1 VTIDVS
7 SFVLGF
13 AVVLAIVAALT
24 IWAKGKSHSTVNIHA
39 SLERIRDVGELTV
52 LTAYIKEVVTM
63 KTERDGIF
71 TSAGKIILIC
81 GFDIEFRY
89 DLKKIKIT
97 QSENGAQVT
106 VLLPPH
112 FLRVIPKET
121 QFYDERKA
129 ALLGVVRTD
138 FTVEQRNQL
147 LQGARERAV
156 EQAGILQGEL
166 QEKVRAS
173 AKATIAALA
182 EAFGAKNVVFAFE
195 DSASVVQQL
204 SDQLTKKAA

>member
-1 VTIDVS
+1 MSQEALLII
-7 SFVLGF
+7 
-13 AVVLAIVAALT
+13 AVLAVLLAIAIVVGMRMRTA
-24 IWAKGKSHSTVNIHA
+24 SRSTMSVYT

-63 KTERDGIF
+63 TTEKNSLF

-89 DLKKIKIT
+89 DLKKVKISQT
-97 QSENGAQVT
+97 STTPQTT

-129 ALLGVVRTD
+129 ALLGVLRTD
-138 FTVEQRNQL
+138 FTVEQRNEL

-156 EQAGILQGEL
+156 EQAGVLQGDL
-166 QEKVRAS
+166 QEKVRTS

-182 EAFGAKNVVFAFE
+182 EAFGAPNVIFVRI
-195 DSASVVQQL
+195 SAN
-204 SDQLTKKAA
+204 LTAYFG